1 MDDKDAQIA
10 NLQGQVEAY
19 QEQLRSVSIDLLRMQ
34 VQQLRK
40 GEQARELLVIKNQQ
54 AFGKFS
60 TQVNDRLDKAS
71 SSFREMQGQMNEMRA
86 QMSEDD
92 PEKEVQANVDAD

>member
-1 MDDKDAQIA
+1 MDDKDLEIA

-19 QEQLRSVSIDLLRMQ
+19 QDQLRSVSIDLLRMQ